1 MKKRTIGII
10 ILALIFIILIVGT
23 CVVLGWKTGLS
34 IWVIGF
40 IVSAILLFA
49 ISLIESD
56 S

>member
-10 ILALIFIILIVGT
+10 ILALIFIILIVET
-23 CVVLGWKTGLS
+23 CIVLGWKTGLG
-34 IWVIGF
+34 IWIIGF
-40 IVSAILLFA
+40 VISAILLFA